1 MNTLLIFVNKKN
13 TKMKLSYE
21 NHREKCRI
29 CLSKF
34 EGGLK
39 KIQITQQ
46 IQKGFFDISGIEV
59 CLVNFFK

>member
-1 MNTLLIFVNKKN
+1 MNIENLNF
-13 TKMKLSYE
+13 E